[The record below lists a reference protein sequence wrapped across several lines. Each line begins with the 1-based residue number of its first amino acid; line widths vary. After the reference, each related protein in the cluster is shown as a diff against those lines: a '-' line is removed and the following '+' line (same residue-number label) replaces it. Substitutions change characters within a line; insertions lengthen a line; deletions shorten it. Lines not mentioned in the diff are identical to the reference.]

1 MNQTMLSAEL
11 ATNLLHGGFAL
22 STLAFLLRD
31 MLHLRL
37 VALISYLVFSAA
49 VLVRGG
55 DSVTQL
61 LPWYVAFLAINGTQ
75 AAWLIYERRLQRMSP
90 REQALFDLAFR
101 GLDRVLVRKLIRRG
115 KWMDIRAGERLTRQ
129 RILSTHVFII
139 VKGEVEIVSDGQRVA
154 ALEAGQFVGEIGFV
168 ANTPAGANA
177 IAATPVRCIAW
188 NVLDLRQAVTRD
200 ERLRA
205 VLYAALGADLAR
217 KIGNHNVR
225 LARPVAEPQ
234 PNAVGGSAPQ
244 PAL

>member
-49 VLVRGG
+49 VLVR
-55 DSVTQL
+55 
-61 LPWYVAFLAINGTQ
+61 AFLAINGTQ

-139 VKGEVEIVSDGQRVA
+139 VKGEVEIVSDERA
-154 ALEAGQFVGEIGFV
+154 IG
-168 ANTPAGANA
+168 
-177 IAATPVRCIAW
+177 
-188 NVLDLRQAVTRD
+188 
-200 ERLRA
+200 
-205 VLYAALGADLAR
+205 LAQSR
-217 KIGNHNVR
+217 
-225 LARPVAEPQ
+225 
-234 PNAVGGSAPQ
+234 
-244 PAL
+244 